1 MSEDPIKIKI
11 TSEEVERVVMPEP
24 TAQPY
29 QPAQPSGVSKSYGR
43 IASSPAVGASAQA
56 GGSILMKAWFYL
68 GFAGLVGAFLAW
80 AICEPAFV
88 DGWRRSDVRWG
99 NILLFPLMVILMS
112 VGFGIAES
120 MVGRSVKKAL
130 QKGILSLIL
139 GTVVGFIFNVIANIV
154 FEVLLAGFGVR
165 FDEGSP
171 RDPSL
176 WISRAIAWAVFGIV
190 GGIVY
195 GVVDRSGKK
204 CLYGVLGGA
213 IGAGLGGF
221 LFDPIG
227 LVTNGAAASRAVG
240 MMILGAGTGIA
251 MGLVESALKD
261 RWLYVSGGPLA
272 GKQFILYKPQTQVGS
287 QQSAD
292 IYLFKDP
299 GILPTHA
306 LIEVRG
312 AQTVLHCMGP
322 VFVSGQSAQPQ
333 QILKSGDV
341 IQIGRYTF
349 SFLEKQ
355 RTQ

>member
-1 MSEDPIKIKI
+1 MSDEPIKIKI
-11 TSEEVERVVMPEP
+11 TSEEVERIVLPEP
-24 TAQPY
+24 TPQPY
-29 QPAQPSGVSKSYGR
+29 TPQQKGVGTKSYGR
-43 IASSPAVGASAQA
+43 IASAPSVTA
-56 GGSILMKAWFYL
+56 GGPTGGSLVMKAWFYL
-68 GFAGLVGAFLAW
+68 GLAGLFGAFLAW
-80 AICEPAFV
+80 AMCEPFV
-88 DGWRRSDVRWG
+88 EDRSRNNPALAVM
-99 NILLFPLMVILMS
+99 FPLMVILMGFS
-112 VGFGIAES
+112 FGIAES
-120 MVGRSVKKAL
+120 AVERSAKKAI
-130 QKGILSLIL
+130 QKGILSLLL
-139 GTVVGFIFNVIANIV
+139 GTALGIVFYVVANII
-154 FEVLLAGFGVR
+154 FAVLLEGFGLR
-165 FDEGSP
+165 SSDSP
-171 RDPSL
+171 EREPAL
-176 WISRAIAWAVFGIV
+176 WISRAIAWAVFGVV

-227 LVTNGAAASRAVG
+227 LLTQGAAASRAIG

-272 GKQFILYKPQTQVGS
+272 GKQFILYKPQTQIGS
-287 QQSAD
+287 QQSSD

-299 GILPTHA
+299 AILPAHA
-306 LIEVRG
+306 LIQLRG
-312 AQTVLHCMGP
+312 SQSILHCLGQ

-333 QILKSGDV
+333 HVLRSGDV